1 MATFAARRLAD
12 MADNVSGII
21 AIELL
26 AACQGMEFRRP
37 KRSSAVLED
46 IHSRIRRLA
55 PAYEEDRFFA
65 PDIAAVKAFVI
76 SGELR
81 AFLPNDLAFTPAIS
95 QQ

>member
-12 MADNVSGII
+12 LADNVAGII

-26 AACQGMEFRRP
+26 AACQGIEFRRP

-46 IHSRIRRLA
+46 VHAWIRQLA

-65 PDIAAVKAFVI
+65 PDIAAVKGFVAA
-76 SGELR
+76 GEFR
-81 AFLPNDLAFTPAIS
+81 ALLPGDLALTPVIS